1 MDTMINA
8 AANVFD
14 PSGVIYPFSFSKLLS
29 LLSLCVVLV
38 LPLQS
43 DKNMSW

>member
-1 MDTMINA
+1 MDVMNSAVAIVLT
-8 AANVFD
+8 

-29 LLSLCVVLV
+29 LLSLFVVLV

-43 DKNMSW
+43 DKNMSR